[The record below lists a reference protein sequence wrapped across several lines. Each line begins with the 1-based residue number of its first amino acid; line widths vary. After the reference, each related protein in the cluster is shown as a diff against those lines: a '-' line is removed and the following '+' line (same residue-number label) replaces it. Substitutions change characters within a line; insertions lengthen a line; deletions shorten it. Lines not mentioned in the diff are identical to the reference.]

1 MKNLFNAETH
11 AEILSRIDS
20 LTESSKRQWGKMEV
34 GQMLYHCQFPL
45 RIALKRYNFT
55 KKPNPI
61 LKLLFKTFKKNM
73 YSDKLWKPNLPTAKG
88 LKVTKPKDFIP
99 EKQKLIVLVNDF
111 YLERNREMWDP
122 HPMFGFFTKEQ
133 WGKMQY
139 KHLDHHLRQ
148 FGV

>member
-1 MKNLFNAETH
+1 MKNLFDAETY
-11 AEILSRIDS
+11 AEVISRIES
-20 LTESSKRQWGKMEV
+20 LTEFSTGQWGKMEV

-61 LKLLFKTFKKNM
+61 LKLLFKSFKKNM
-73 YSDKLWKPNLPTAKG
+73 YNDKLWKPNLPTAPA
-88 LKVTKPKDFIP
+88 LKVTKPKDFTD
-99 EKQKLIVLVNDF
+99 EREKLIVLVNDF
-111 YLERNREMWDP
+111 CAERQRKTWDP
-122 HPMFGFFTKEQ
+122 HPMFGDFTHEQ